1 MIKLNNV
8 TFKYDKVVL
17 EDINLK
23 IHKSKITYIIGNN
36 GSGKSTLA
44 SIMSGLL
51 HPTTGNI
58 TIDDID
64 INKKTNNKLV
74 RKKIGMVFQNPS
86 NQILFTKVYDD
97 INFILENMNIQK
109 DIRDKI
115 IKDSLQKVNMLDYI
129 NANPYN
135 LSGGQKQRI
144 ALASQ
149 LSLNPDYLIFDES
162 TSMLDINGK
171 NDIYKLIKKLK
182 KEIGIICITNNME
195 ELIYADEIIIIDNKK
210 TFKYDINDIL
220 NNTTI
225 LKEHNLDIPFIF
237 KIANKLNIKNIKDVN
252 EEYLLRKIGK

>member
-58 TIDDID
+58 SIDDID

-86 NQILFTKVYDD
+86 YQILFTKVYDD

-109 DIRDKI
+109 DKRDKI

-210 TFKYDINDIL
+210 AFKYDINDIL